1 MSFTSFRN
9 SFLAEAESRLD
20 AVNPATAS
28 TTDLLMAGALYKMA
42 AAVAEVDLI
51 GPSALRLLETM
62 TGAQLEAWL
71 QDASNREAFDRILS
85 SSGAMRA
92 IAASSTAMAA
102 VAASSTAM
110 TAVAASSTAMAAVA
124 ASSTAMNAVVN
135 SSTAMAAVAASSTAM
150 TAVAASSTAMTAL
163 LANSSAWDAVV
174 NSSTAMAAVAASSTA
189 MNAVLA
195 NSSAWNAVVNSSTA
209 MTAVAAS
216 STAMNAV
223 VNSSTAMAAVAASS
237 TAMTAVAASSTA
249 MDAVWASNTAAD
261 AVLTSATAR
270 LAVYESDTAL
280 ARLQANPAQI
290 ARQISIPGR
299 TQYASIE
306 LGVFEFVPNGTKV
319 ILLRRWYSNSEFDC
333 LNWRRGAT
341 DTGFDYGVIQPG
353 GSRGLYG
360 GFADGTV
367 PGTYDDDGAYCN
379 SESDHANFVAACNGL
394 RRDGWANFWYSYPN
408 TLYVRYI
415 TV

>member
-9 SFLAEAESRLD
+9 SFLTEAESRLD

-71 QDASNREAFDRILS
+71 QDASNRDAFERILS
-85 SSGAMRA
+85 SSEAMRA
-92 IAASSTAMAA
+92 VAANSTAMAA
-102 VAASSTAM
+102 VIASSSAWSAVVNSSTAM
-110 TAVAASSTAMAAVA
+110 NAVAASSTAMAAVA
-124 ASSTAMNAVVN
+124 ASSTAMA
-135 SSTAMAAVAASSTAM
+135 
-150 TAVAASSTAMTAL
+150 
-163 LANSSAWDAVV
+163 
-174 NSSTAMAAVAASSTA
+174 
-189 MNAVLA
+189 
-195 NSSAWNAVVNSSTA
+195 
-209 MTAVAAS
+209 
-216 STAMNAV
+216 
-223 VNSSTAMAAVAASS
+223 
-237 TAMTAVAASSTA
+237 AVAASSTA

-270 LAVYESDTAL
+270 SAIYESDTAL

-290 ARQISIPGR
+290 ARQIGIAGR
-299 TQYASIE
+299 TQYASTS
-306 LGVFEFVPNGTKV
+306 LQTFDFVPNGTKV
-319 ILLRRWYSNSEFDC
+319 ILLRRWYSGDEYDY

-341 DTGFDYGVIQPG
+341 STGSASGVIQPG
-353 GSRGLYG
+353 GSRVLYSSSVW
-360 GFADGTV
+360 ANGTV
-367 PGTYDDDGAYCN
+367 PGTYNDDGTRCN

-394 RRDGWANFWYSYPN
+394 RRDGWYSSR

>member
-9 SFLAEAESRLD
+9 SFLTEAESRLD

-71 QDASNREAFDRILS
+71 QDTSNRDAFERILS
-85 SSGAMRA
+85 SSEAMRA
-92 IAASSTAMAA
+92 VIASSTAMAAVIASSTAMAA

-110 TAVAASSTAMAAVA
+110 A
-124 ASSTAMNAVVN
+124 
-135 SSTAMAAVAASSTAM
+135 
-150 TAVAASSTAMTAL
+150 
-163 LANSSAWDAVV
+163 
-174 NSSTAMAAVAASSTA
+174 
-189 MNAVLA
+189 AVLA
-195 NSSAWNAVVNSSTA
+195 NSSAWAAVV
-209 MTAVAAS
+209 AS
-216 STAMNAV
+216 STAMA
-223 VNSSTAMAAVAASS
+223 
-237 TAMTAVAASSTA
+237 AVAASSTA

-270 LAVYESDTAL
+270 SAVYESDTAL
-280 ARLQANPAQI
+280 ARLQAAPAQI
-290 ARQISIPGR
+290 ARQIGISGR
-299 TQYASIE
+299 TQYASTNSQT
-306 LGVFEFVPNGTKV
+306 FDFVPNGTKV
-319 ILLRRWYSNSEFDC
+319 ILLRRWYSGNESDY

-341 DTGFDYGVIQPG
+341 STGAASGVIQPG
-353 GSRGLYG
+353 GSRVLYNV
-360 GFADGTV
+360 ANNGTV
-367 PGTYDDDGAYCN
+367 PGTYDDDGTRCN

-394 RRDGWANFWYSYPN
+394 RRNNWSAGST
-408 TLYVRYI
+408 TLHVRYI